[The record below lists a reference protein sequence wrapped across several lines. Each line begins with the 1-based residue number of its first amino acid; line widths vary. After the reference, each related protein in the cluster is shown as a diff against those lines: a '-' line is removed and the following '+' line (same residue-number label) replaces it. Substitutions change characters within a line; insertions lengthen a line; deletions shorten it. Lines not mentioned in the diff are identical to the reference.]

1 MLCTVSTPSFD
12 LDGFV
17 QLRLTSPAEPSETRR
32 RVNRI
37 ATLDGGVAL
46 NDFGFTDAD
55 RTLLLAWSPESRRQ
69 HEAIERLVQT
79 YPELQVATAS
89 GVYLAAPEVYQQG
102 NEESTL
108 RLLVL
113 AKLSV

>member
-17 QLRLTSPAEPSETRR
+17 TLRLVSPAEPSETRR

-37 ATLDGGVAL
+37 ATLEGGVAL

-55 RTLLLAWSPESRRQ
+55 RTLALVWTPESRQQ

-79 YPELQVATAS
+79 YPQLHVATAS
-89 GVYLAAPEVYQQG
+89 GVYLAAPEFYQQG

-108 RLLVL
+108 RLLVI
-113 AKLSV
+113 AKLSA

>member
-1 MLCTVSTPSFD
+1 MRCTLSTPTFD

-17 QLRLTSPAEPSETRR
+17 ELQLSSPAEPSETRR

-37 ATLDGGVAL
+37 ATLDGGAVL

-55 RTLLLAWSPESRRQ
+55 RTLLLSWQPTGRQ
-69 HEAIERLVQT
+69 EHLDIERLVQT
-79 YPELQVATAS
+79 YAQLQVAITS

-102 NEESTL
+102 DDESTL
-108 RLLVL
+108 RLLVIR
-113 AKLSV
+113 KLSA

>member
-1 MLCTVSTPSFD
+1 MRCTLSTPTFD

-17 QLRLTSPAEPSETRR
+17 ELLLDSPAEPSETRR

-37 ATLDGGVAL
+37 ATLDGGVVL

-55 RTLLLAWSPESRRQ
+55 RSLLLSWQPTSRQ
-69 HEAIERLVQT
+69 EHLDIEHLVQT
-79 YPELQVATAS
+79 YPQLQVSIAS

-102 NEESTL
+102 DDESTL
-108 RLLVL
+108 RLLVIR
-113 AKLSV
+113 KLSA